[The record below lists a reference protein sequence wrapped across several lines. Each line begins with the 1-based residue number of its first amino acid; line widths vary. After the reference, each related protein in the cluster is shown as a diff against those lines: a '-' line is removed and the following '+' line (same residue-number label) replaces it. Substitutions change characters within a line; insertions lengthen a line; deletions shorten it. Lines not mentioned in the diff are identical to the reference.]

1 MLEYFLHS
9 EILQVMILLQLLC
22 LLRGVMYNE

>member
-1 MLEYFLHS
+1 MLEYFFNS

-22 LLRGVMYNE
+22 LLRGVMYDD